1 MRKRRFLLLAFAI
14 TGLAL
19 NGCSGGGGVQRML
32 IPRRPRA

>member
-1 MRKRRFLLLAFAI
+1 MRKRHFLLLAVAI

-19 NGCSGGGGVQRML
+19 NGCSGGVQRML